1 MIIDTD
7 ITDFDVYNDID
18 ANISVT
24 QLIKYKYKISILTSI
39 IEQIYKTVDSTF
51 SDELKLLMIDD
62 IRDVYG
68 IKEEK

>member
-24 QLIKYKYKISILTSI
+24 QLIKYQYKISILTSI